1 MGLFDFFS
9 SDLAIDLGTA
19 NTLIIKNE
27 KIVVDEP
34 SIIAIDGP
42 AASGKSTVG
51 ALLAQE
57 LGYAVSGSDLLR
69 LSGRSVAGV
78 RVTRVDH
85 PGEYP
90 GRYY

>member
-1 MGLFDFFS
+1 MHGRPLDPLEQFLQR
-9 SDLAIDLGTA
+9 LARDPQLRRQVQEAITA
-19 NTLIIKNE
+19 DQ
-27 KIVVDEP
+27 V
-34 SIIAIDGP
+34 AM
-42 AASGKSTVG
+42 
-51 ALLAQE
+51 LAQE

>member
-1 MGLFDFFS
+1 MFNCTRCTAVMTDSPVQLF
-9 SDLAIDLGTA
+9 LEHLGRDPLLQVKVQAAVTA
-19 NTLIIKNE
+19 
-27 KIVVDEP
+27 DE
-34 SIIAIDGP
+34 
-42 AASGKSTVG
+42 V

-57 LGYAVSGSDLLR
+57 LGYPVSGSDLLMF
-69 LSGRSVAGV
+69 SGRSTAGV